1 MKTVTVL
8 MMMMGYIC
16 IINIAL
22 LLYMDNRFKEI
33 RSDIHIDKTEP
44 KHDYKVDLKP
54 NYIIVYSKGGNVDT
68 IPYSIDRGCMS
79 PIEGFFERDNL

>member
-1 MKTVTVL
+1 MRATTAL
-8 MMMMGYIC
+8 
-16 IINIAL
+16 IIMLSYTAVVGIAL
-22 LLYMDNRFKEI
+22 LTYMDIRFKEI

-44 KHDYKVDLKP
+44 KHDYKVDLRP

-79 PIEGFFERDNL
+79 PIEGFFERDNM